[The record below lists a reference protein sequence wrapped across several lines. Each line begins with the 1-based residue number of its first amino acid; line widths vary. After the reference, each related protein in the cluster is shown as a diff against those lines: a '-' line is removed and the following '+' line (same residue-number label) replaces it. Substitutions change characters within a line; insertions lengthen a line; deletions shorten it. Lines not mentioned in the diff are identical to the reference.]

1 MIKNKF
7 AVLFDSFF
15 ISLLISFIFY
25 IWLSKYIKN
34 AFFCY
39 FSCILILILLF
50 VVIFNNSLKKYNI
63 KKINIKDI
71 KFSSICF
78 NSLINLNENE
88 LKEFYKNLFN
98 VKEVNK
104 NVYTNNN
111 NYFYINL
118 QRYLTDNDFLIA
130 NQFYLETDKNLPLIF
145 IGIGFTQEFNN
156 LLSISTNNYRTY
168 ESVDVYNLM
177 KIKNMYPPNIKNF
190 NEDNFKIKLNKTK
203 TKFLNSLTKNKFKN
217 FFLSGLSLIFISIFI
232 PYSIY
237 YQIFGTI
244 FLILSIICLFD
255 KSKISKTDKLTLDSL
270 IKKDA
275 DK

>member
-1 MIKNKF
+1 M
-7 AVLFDSFF
+7 
-15 ISLLISFIFY
+15 
-25 IWLSKYIKN
+25 
-34 AFFCY
+34 
-39 FSCILILILLF
+39 
-50 VVIFNNSLKKYNI
+50 
-63 KKINIKDI
+63 
-71 KFSSICF
+71 
-78 NSLINLNENE
+78 
-88 LKEFYKNLFN
+88 
-98 VKEVNK
+98 
-104 NVYTNNN
+104 YTNNN

-118 QRYLTDNDFLIA
+118 QRHLTDNDFLIA

-145 IGIGFTQEFNN
+145 ISIGFTQEFNN
-156 LLSISTNNYRTY
+156 LLSISTNNYKTY

-255 KSKISKTDKLTLDSL
+255 KSKNLKTDKLTLDSL